1 MKFLD
6 SNILAYAF
14 YENEFQENSRN
25 VIRQG
30 GFVDTLCLIEAFNI
44 IEMQTSREI
53 AVQSI
58 RGLLR
63 SNLVMIDVG
72 INVVFEALKKSPRFK
87 KLKFLDLIHYTV
99 ALLNNCESIVSYDS
113 DFDQLEITRTEN

>member
-1 MKFLD
+1 MKFID

-25 VIRQG
+25 VIRNG
-30 GFVDTLCLIEAFNI
+30 GVTDTLCLIEAFNI

-53 AVQSI
+53 AAKSI

-63 SNLVMIDVG
+63 ADLMI
-72 INVVFEALKKSPRFK
+72 INTDINAVFEALKRSLGCK
-87 KLKFLDLIHYTV
+87 KLKFLDLVHYTV
-99 ALLNNCESIVSYDS
+99 AVLNNCEAIVSYDG
-113 DFDQLEITRTEN
+113 DFDQLEIPREEN

>member
-1 MKFLD
+1 MKFID

-30 GFVDTLCLIEAFNI
+30 GLVDTLCLIEAFNI

-63 SNLVMIDVG
+63 SNLVMINID

-87 KLKFLDLIHYTV
+87 KLKFLDLIHYMV
-99 ALLNNCESIVSYDS
+99 AVLNNCETIVSYDS